1 MSIGQG
7 NITVQSKKEAGEA
20 TQANNGLTLT
30 GNLVQLGGGL
40 IQNTYIGLNSGFEF
54 AFQGSGGDNVFLLD
68 EVNDIYFFGVD
79 TAGDRVLVTGW
90 SFDEANIIEGRAAGK
105 VGIRIVEA
113 VGGFEA
119 YLGDVNND
127 GNGTKIFIDDNN
139 GDISLGDLS
148 DNLNSIKLKISN
160 QFQNITMGDPD
171 GEQNGTTLTID
182 DSTQSVEITNVPAGA
197 ITNDYATF
205 DGDQIKKIP
214 APIESGT
221 YTPTI
226 TNDANAQNI
235 STDGPWQYMRVGN
248 VVTVS
253 GNFNVEAIAAA
264 GTQTTVFF
272 NPPIFSYFPTGVEA
286 GGTAWGTVSMIN
298 GGQVTITFS
307 NTLQCKWFAAANGA
321 ADYVAIHFTYLIVEA
336 P

>member
-40 IQNTYIGLNSGFEF
+40 VQNTFIGLNSNFELSVL
-54 AFQGSGGDNVFLLD
+54 GSDGDTVLLFD
-68 EVNDIYFFGVD
+68 EPNGIYFFGFD
-79 TAGDRVLVTGW
+79 TAGDKNIVTGFF
-90 SFDEANIIEGRAAGK
+90 FDETNTIGAKVAGK
-105 VGIRIVEA
+105 TVVKGVETIS
-113 VGGFEA
+113 GLEA
-119 YLGDVNND
+119 YLGDID
-127 GNGTKIFIDDNN
+127 DAANGTKIFIDDNN

-148 DNLNSIKLKISN
+148 DNLNSIKLKLSN
-160 QFQNITMGDPD
+160 QFRNITMGDPD
-171 GEQNGTTLTID
+171 GEQNGTTLIID

-197 ITNDYATF
+197 ITDDFATF

-214 APIESGT
+214 APVESGT

-226 TNDANAQNI
+226 SNAINVAT
-235 STDGPWQYMRVGN
+235 SSPSEFQYMRVGN

-253 GNFNVEAIAAA
+253 G
-264 GTQTTVFF
+264 
-272 NPPIFSYFPTGVEA
+272 
-286 GGTAWGTVSMIN
+286 
-298 GGQVTITFS
+298 QVTIET
-307 NTLQCKWFAAANGA
+307 TAAANTLTSFELSIPIASSFPNGNEIGGTLWGLEGA
-321 ADYVAIHFTYLIVEA
+321 KNGGGISCTGANAQAVYYSASIVSDQIFIHFTYLIVAA